1 MLLVSDIFSQIFKRL
16 VQSVGAQ
23 WDGMIEYSATKGNP
37 PDDPWI
43 QCTEKGKWFEVNCTV
58 QEYGQMSIWEP
69 CNYASNLAYYHTVT
83 EICARQEWNLP
94 LDDGNIFFKTIF

>member
-1 MLLVSDIFSQIFKRL
+1 M
-16 VQSVGAQ
+16 GAQ

-37 PDDPWI
+37 PEDPWI

-94 LDDGNIFFKTIF
+94 LDDGNIFFKTIY